1 MPTPLLKG
9 GMAIF
14 LVAMVLPAW
23 RMFIMKHTME
33 EHHKV
38 HKEQQGAYEHDDE
51 AVPVKETEPVQEK

>member
-1 MPTPLLKG
+1 
-9 GMAIF
+9 MAIF

-38 HKEQQGAYEHDDE
+38 HKEQQGACEHDDE